1 MRYCQKEG
9 IAHFLFVAVD
19 LAVQCFPTLKAL
31 SFEVMGDPETGERWL
46 AISADIEG
54 TVNTAM
60 EANDEYTKRWLS
72 QVPWPERNK
81 IRLTFNII

>member
-1 MRYCQKEG
+1 M
-9 IAHFLFVAVD
+9 
-19 LAVQCFPTLKAL
+19 
-31 SFEVMGDPETGERWL
+31 
-46 AISADIEG
+46 
-54 TVNTAM
+54 AM